1 MELQA
6 YLDRIGFT
14 GLPAPDLATLA
25 RIQRGHLEHIPY
37 ENLDVQLRRPV
48 TVDPR
53 DAFAKLVTAG
63 RGGWCYEMNGLFG
76 WALEQVGFRV
86 MRMTG
91 AVLRAQ
97 RGDVAIGNHLALTV
111 DLDQPYLVDVGLGDG
126 PSEPIPLREGRYR
139 QGWRTV
145 RLERLEGEWWR
156 FHNHE
161 LAFAGSFDFRRQP
174 ADWNLLARQCQWLQ
188 TDPDSRFVQNL
199 VCLRHRPDGVTAL
212 VGRVLKTVDAG
223 GSHDHILETPEAH
236 AEALATQFGIN
247 LPDAAGLWPEIAR
260 RHDELFGPS

>member
-14 GLPAPDLATLA
+14 GRPAPDLATLA

-76 WALEQVGFRV
+76 WALERVGFRV

-161 LAFAGSFDFRRQP
+161 LAFAGSFDFRRHP

-236 AEALATQFGIN
+236 AEALATQFDIN

>member
-48 TVDPR
+48 TVEPR
-53 DAFAKLVTAG
+53 DAFAKLVTAA

-76 WALEQVGFRV
+76 WALERIGFRV

-91 AVLRAQ
+91 AVLRAE
-97 RGDVAIGNHLALTV
+97 RGDSAIGNHLALTV
-111 DLDQPYLVDVGLGDG
+111 DLDEPYLVDVGLGDG

-139 QGWRTV
+139 QVWRTV
-145 RLERLEGEWWR
+145 RLERLEGDWWR
-156 FHNHE
+156 FHNHG

-174 ADWNLLARQCQWLQ
+174 ADWDLLARQCQWLQ
-188 TDPDSRFVQNL
+188 TDPHSRFVQNL

-212 VGRVLKTVDAG
+212 VGRVLKTVDAE
-223 GSHDHILETPEAH
+223 GSRDHILETPEAH
-236 AEALATQFGIN
+236 AEALVTQFGIK
-247 LPDAAGLWPEIAR
+247 LPDAAGLWPKIAR